1 MWSIYYIGENLRR
14 GGRNWSDYL
23 NQFLGNILYYT
34 MPSKDPPDSIRSRTT
49 KAHARKRLLLLGLM
63 DSYKKYDN
71 VPNIELIEERML
83 KTKPIKYR

>member
-34 MPSKDPPDSIRSRTT
+34 MPSKDPPDPIRSRTT
-49 KAHARKRLLLLGLM
+49 KAHASKRLLLLRLM
-63 DSYKKYDN
+63 SDSTKATS
-71 VPNIELIEERML
+71 VPNIDLGVEKL
-83 KTKPIKYR
+83 